1 MIYENLESDQNDQ
14 DSMIPVFTSKDY
26 GMIAAINQTTSGD
39 SQWLVVLGFLEIYI
53 LLESWNSGR
62 NGLLSLTK
70 FIRADEGKTVE
81 EDTMVSYDILRN
93 AITME
98 LIDNYV
104 MIQLP
109 DGIFQLYSLIEDRKG
124 MFKISLNPSWS
135 VQLVY
140 KKAESK
146 WYLNCPW

>member
-1 MIYENLESDQNDQ
+1 M
-14 DSMIPVFTSKDY
+14 
-26 GMIAAINQTTSGD
+26 
-39 SQWLVVLGFLEIYI
+39 
-53 LLESWNSGR
+53 
-62 NGLLSLTK
+62 TK
-70 FIRADEGKTVE
+70 FIRADDGKTVE

-135 VQLVY
+135 GQLVY

-146 WYLNCPW
+146 WYLNCP